1 MTPASEEMTHS
12 LRTDDKSR
20 AFDAEHEQRYAREY
34 LEGIAHFNARRYYD
48 AHEIWEEIW
57 LRSVDDTKLFYQ
69 MLVQAAVGLHH
80 YERGNARGGRGLYH
94 RVIAKLE
101 RLPVR
106 FMSLDLADFTEQF
119 KAFFAELI
127 ESQNGAAPPEGKS
140 RPRIRL
146 ISEPVDD

>member
-12 LRTDDKSR
+12 LRVDDEGC
-20 AFDAEHEQRYAREY
+20 AFAAEHERRYAREY
-34 LEGIAHFNARRYYD
+34 LEGIEHFNARRYYD

-101 RLPVR
+101 RLPTR
-106 FMSLDLADFTEQF
+106 FMSLDLADFIEQF
-119 KAFFAELI
+119 KAFFADLI
-127 ESQNGAAPPEGKS
+127 EHQNEAAPLADKP
-140 RPRIRL
+140 RPRLRL
-146 ISEPVDD
+146 LREPVDE

>member
-1 MTPASEEMTHS
+1 MTPASEAMTHG
-12 LRTDDKSR
+12 LRTDDENH
-20 AFDAEHEQRYAREY
+20 AFETEHERRYAREY
-34 LEGIAHFNARRYYD
+34 LEGIAYFNARRYYD

-57 LRSVDDTKLFYQ
+57 LRSADDTKLFYQ

-101 RLPVR
+101 RLPIR
-106 FMSLDLADFTEQF
+106 FMSLDLADFAEQF

-127 ESQNGAAPPEGKS
+127 DRQHEAAPPEDKP

>member
-1 MTPASEEMTHS
+1 MTPESEAMTHG
-12 LRTDDKSR
+12 LRVDDENC
-20 AFDAEHEQRYAREY
+20 AFDVEHERRYAREY
-34 LEGIAHFNARRYYD
+34 LEGIEHFNARRYYD

-101 RLPVR
+101 RLPAR
-106 FMSLDLADFTEQF
+106 FMALDLADFTEQF
-119 KAFFAELI
+119 KTFFDELI
-127 ESQNGAAPPEGKS
+127 ERQNEAAPPGGKP

-146 ISEPVDD
+146 MREPVDD